1 MCSLLLGTFKGEDE
15 TTQLTFKGDGPLG
28 QIIATSTHDGRV
40 KGFVSNPNADPP
52 LRKDGKLNGGG
63 AVGSGVLTVR
73 RAHPSMKT
81 PFTGTVELA
90 SGEIAEDV
98 AKYLLESEQ
107 VGSAIAVGVSIDR
120 ECEVIAA
127 GGFMVQILP
136 FASDETISALEKT
149 IASLP
154 SSTDLVQ
161 DGLSA
166 QEIAQ
171 RVLGELGEKKELVT
185 RITPEYGPCDPVELR
200 ERMLR
205 AVASLGKAEV
215 DRIIAEDGKI
225 EIKCEFC
232 QEKAVLME
240 EDLRN
245 AQSEVETK

>member
-1 MCSLLLGTFKGEDE
+1 
-15 TTQLTFKGDGPLG
+15 
-28 QIIATSTHDGRV
+28 
-40 KGFVSNPNADPP
+40 
-52 LRKDGKLNGGG
+52 
-63 AVGSGVLTVR
+63 
-73 RAHPSMKT
+73 MKT

-215 DRIIAEDGKI
+215 DQIIAEDGKI

>member
-1 MCSLLLGTFKGEDE
+1 M
-15 TTQLTFKGDGPLG
+15 
-28 QIIATSTHDGRV
+28 
-40 KGFVSNPNADPP
+40 
-52 LRKDGKLNGGG
+52 
-63 AVGSGVLTVR
+63 
-73 RAHPSMKT
+73 
-81 PFTGTVELA
+81 
-90 SGEIAEDV
+90 
-98 AKYLLESEQ
+98 
-107 VGSAIAVGVSIDR
+107 
-120 ECEVIAA
+120 
-127 GGFMVQILP
+127 
-136 FASDETISALEKT
+136 
-149 IASLP
+149 
-154 SSTDLVQ
+154 
-161 DGLSA
+161 SA